1 MAKRQVGAAVKAR
14 RLIRRLSMR
23 EAAKIG
29 GISVSAW
36 SELEQDRHEVPSYAT
51 QRAVAAALDWPLD
64 WWDRLAAGEDVP
76 SVAGQSA
83 DAWAGPVPPA
93 AETVDERLDRI
104 ERMVRACAAT
114 LTRIDGRVDVLLEQA
129 EQAAAQLAALA
140 EQVVA
145 LSAARSG
152 TGRARRAAAAGRG
165 APR

>member
-1 MAKRQVGAAVKAR
+1 MSNRQVGAAVKAR

-76 SVAGQSA
+76 TVAGQSA
-83 DAWAGPVPPA
+83 DAWAGPPA

-104 ERMVRACAAT
+104 ERMVRASAAT
-114 LTRIDGRVDVLLEQA
+114 LTRLDGRVDVLLEQA
-129 EQAAAQLAALA
+129 EQVAAQLAVLA
-140 EQVVA
+140 EQVAA
-145 LSAARSG
+145 LSAERSG